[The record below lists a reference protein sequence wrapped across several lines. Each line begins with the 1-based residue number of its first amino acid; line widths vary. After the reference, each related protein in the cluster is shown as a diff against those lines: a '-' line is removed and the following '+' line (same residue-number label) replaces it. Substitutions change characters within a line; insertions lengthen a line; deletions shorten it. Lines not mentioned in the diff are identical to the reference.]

1 MLTRRTLIKS
11 SSAAILAGAAPRAA
25 WGRTEADVIIIGAG
39 LAGLNAAHKL
49 TGAGVKCVML
59 EGEKRVGGRLH
70 TLDDLPGAPD
80 AGGIQIGSGYK
91 RLLAIAGDL
100 NVALNEGAGYGVGAG
115 ESPTAL
121 FNIDGQTL
129 TASDWPTAS
138 VNHLPEAERTLLP
151 NTLGFS
157 LGSKLPRLDTPD
169 AWMNAD
175 PALDISVAEAMS
187 RAGVS
192 TEAQRLM
199 QANFNGNTLASMS
212 QLSLSR
218 AAAIFRAGPGPVF
231 TIKGG
236 SQRLTDAMGRRL
248 STPARL
254 GQVVTS
260 IVEDA
265 GGVTVTANGRAIHA
279 RHVICTI
286 PFAALRHIRVE
297 GAIGP
302 ALPHMIAA
310 LPYTRASFA
319 YITASEPFWK
329 SDGLPHTLWS
339 DDPWLGRVFVLNDGM
354 LKLWTR
360 GDGADLLD
368 RATPDQ
374 AGAEIIRRLEAARP
388 SAKGKLKIARLFSWQ
403 KSPFAR
409 GIYHHIGTGQAATLA
424 AATQATGSR
433 IMFAGEH
440 MGQATSGMEAALES
454 SDRCVNALMAVS

>member
-1 MLTRRTLIKS
+1 MLTRRTLIKGT
-11 SSAAILAGAAPRAA
+11 SAAIIAGAAPRAA

-49 TGAGVKCVML
+49 TAAGHKCVLL
-59 EGEKRVGGRLH
+59 EGEQRVGGRLH

-80 AGGIQIGSGYK
+80 AGGIQVGSGYT
-91 RLLAIAGDL
+91 RLRAIADEL
-100 NVALNEGAGYGVGAG
+100 NVAFNEGAGYGVGAG
-115 ESPTAL
+115 ESPSAL
-121 FNIDGQTL
+121 FHIGGQTL
-129 TASDWPTAS
+129 TAADWPTAS
-138 VNHLPEAERTLLP
+138 ANQLPEAERAMLP
-151 NTLGFS
+151 NTSGFA
-157 LGSKLPRLDTPD
+157 LGSKLPRLSAPE
-169 AWMNAD
+169 AWMTAD
-175 PALDISVAEAMS
+175 PALDISVAEAMT

-192 TEAQRLM
+192 AEAQRLM

-218 AAAIFRAGPGPVF
+218 AAAIFRAGAGPVY

-248 STPARL
+248 KTPARL

-265 GGVTVTANGRAIHA
+265 GGVTVTANGRAMHA
-279 RHVICTI
+279 RHVLCTI
-286 PFAALRHIRVE
+286 PFAALRHIKLE

-302 ALPHMIAA
+302 ELAHMIAA

-319 YITASEPFWK
+319 YISASEPFWK
-329 SDGLPHTLWS
+329 SDGMPETLWS
-339 DDPWLGRVFVLNDGM
+339 DDPWLGRVFVLNDSM

-360 GDGADLLD
+360 GEGADLLD
-368 RATPDQ
+368 RATPEQ

-388 SAKGKLKIARLFSWQ
+388 SAKGNLKIARLFSWQ

-424 AATQATGSR
+424 AATQSTGSR
-433 IMFAGEH
+433 ILFAGEH
-440 MGQATSGMEAALES
+440 MAQATSGMEAALES
-454 SDRCVNALMAVS
+454 SDRCVAALVR